1 LSAGTPAKE
10 QERLYM
16 TVASGEG
23 LEKFEDMIVRA
34 AETTAGHIR
43 SAKAAI
49 GNVIFG
55 QEKVVEQALVTVLSG
70 GHALLIGVPGLAKTK
85 LVDTMGTVLG
95 LDARRIQFTPDLMP
109 SDILGSEVLEEAA
122 GGRRSFRFI
131 PGPIFGQL
139 LMADEINRASPRTQS
154 ALLQAMQEQHVTVAG
169 ARHDL
174 PKPFHVLATQNP
186 LEQEG
191 TYPLPEAQLDRFL
204 MEIDVDYPDIEAERR
219 ILLDTTGADEARAK
233 PTMTADDLI
242 TAQRLVRRLPVGE
255 SVVEA
260 ILSLVRSARPG
271 PEGGEDARSIAWGP
285 GPRAS
290 QALMLAVRARALLDG
305 RLAPSVEDV
314 LELAEPVLKHRMA
327 LTFSARAEGE
337 TVSAVVGRLKRRLG

>member
-1 LSAGTPAKE
+1 MAVAG
-10 QERLYM
+10 
-16 TVASGEG
+16 GEG

-34 AETTAGHIR
+34 AETTAEHIR
-43 SAKAAI
+43 AAKAAI
-49 GNVIFG
+49 GTVIFG
-55 QEKVVEQALVTVLSG
+55 QEKVVEQALVTVLCG

-85 LVDTMGTVLG
+85 LVETMGIVLG

-109 SDILGSEVLEEAA
+109 SDILGSEVLEESA
-122 GGRRSFRFI
+122 GGRRNFRFI
-131 PGPIFGQL
+131 QGPVFAQL

-174 PKPFHVLATQNP
+174 PRPFHVLATQNP

-204 MEIDVDYPDIEAERR
+204 MQIDVDYPDRDAERR
-219 ILLDTTGADEARAK
+219 ILFDTTGADEARAK
-233 PTMTADDLI
+233 ATMTADDLLA
-242 TAQRLVRRLPVGE
+242 AQRLVRRLPVGE

-260 ILSLVRSARPG
+260 ILALVRSARPG
-271 PEGGEDARSIAWGP
+271 PEGGEAARFIAWGP

-305 RLAPSVEDV
+305 RLAPSVDDV
-314 LELAEPVLKHRMA
+314 AELAEPVLKHRMA
-327 LTFSARAEGE
+327 LTFAARAEGE
-337 TVSAVVGRLKRRLG
+337 TVGAVVGRLKGRLG

>member
-1 LSAGTPAKE
+1 MSAVG
-10 QERLYM
+10 
-16 TVASGEG
+16 GES
-23 LEKFEDMIVRA
+23 LEKLEDMIVRT
-34 AETTAGHIR
+34 AETTAAHVR
-43 SAKAAI
+43 AAKEAI
-49 GNVIFG
+49 GTVIFG
-55 QEKVVEQALVTVLSG
+55 QETVVERALVTILSG
-70 GHALLIGVPGLAKTK
+70 GHGLLVGVPGLAKTK
-85 LVDTMGTVLG
+85 LVETMGIALG
-95 LDARRIQFTPDLMP
+95 LDARRVQFTPDLMP
-109 SDILGSEVLEEAA
+109 SDILGTEVLEESA

-131 PGPIFGQL
+131 AGPVFAQL

-204 MEIDVDYPDIEAERR
+204 MEIDVDYPDLTAERK
-219 ILLDTTGADEARAK
+219 ILFDTTGAEETKAK
-233 PTMTADDLI
+233 AAMTAEDLLS
-242 TAQRLVRRLPVGE
+242 AQRLVRRLPVGE

-260 ILSLVRSARPG
+260 ILKLVRSARPG
-271 PEGGEDARSIAWGP
+271 SESGDLGKLIAWGP

-290 QALMLAVRARALLDG
+290 QSLMLAVRARALLDG
-305 RLAPSVEDV
+305 RLAPSIDDV

-327 LTFSARAEGE
+327 LSFAARAEGE
-337 TVSAVVGRLKRRLG
+337 TVPGVIRRLTARFG

>member
-1 LSAGTPAKE
+1 MA
-10 QERLYM
+10 
-16 TVASGEG
+16 VASGES
-23 LEKFEDMIVRA
+23 LEKLEDMIVRA
-34 AETTAGHIR
+34 AESTAAHVR
-43 SAKAAI
+43 AAKETI
-49 GNVIFG
+49 GSVIFG
-55 QEKVVEQALVTVLSG
+55 QDIVVERALVTVLSG
-70 GHALLIGVPGLAKTK
+70 GHALLVGVPGLAKTK
-85 LVDTMGTVLG
+85 LVETMGTALG
-95 LDARRIQFTPDLMP
+95 LDARRVQFTPDLMP
-109 SDILGSEVLEEAA
+109 SDILGTEVLEESA
-122 GGRRSFRFI
+122 GGKRSFRFI
-131 PGPIFGQL
+131 QGPVFAQL

-204 MEIDVDYPDIEAERR
+204 MEIDVDYPGIEAERK
-219 ILLDTTGADEARAK
+219 ILFDTTGAEETRAK
-233 PTMTADDLI
+233 AAMTSDDLVA
-242 TAQRLVRRLPVGE
+242 AQRLVRRIPVGE

-260 ILSLVRSARPG
+260 ILQMVRSARPG
-271 PEGGEDARSIAWGP
+271 PEARDLGKLIAWGP

-305 RLAPSVEDV
+305 RFAPSVDDV

-327 LTFSARAEGE
+327 LTFAARAEGE
-337 TVSAVVGRLKRRLG
+337 TIPDVIRRLKARIG

>member
-1 LSAGTPAKE
+1 
-10 QERLYM
+10 M

-43 SAKAAI
+43 TAKAAI

-85 LVDTMGTVLG
+85 LVETMGTVLG

-109 SDILGSEVLEEAA
+109 SDILGSEVLEEGA
-122 GGRRSFRFI
+122 GGRRNFRFI

-219 ILLDTTGADEARAK
+219 ILLDTTGADESRAK
-233 PTMTADDLI
+233 ATMTSDDLI

-271 PEGGEDARSIAWGP
+271 PEGGEAARSIAWGP

-290 QALMLAVRARALLDG
+290 QSLMLAVRARALLDG

-337 TVSAVVGRLKRRLG
+337 TVSNVIGRLKRRLG